1 LLRVNL
7 ELSGVN
13 LDDFVVEVRKHTENR
28 WKNPPGFLRDL
39 SKRFH
44 AKTRAAAKPVTMA
57 EASLRDYQCPR
68 CFSKKPG
75 IGPRLV
81 NGKLERASN
90 PQDKCSS

>member
-1 LLRVNL
+1 M
-7 ELSGVN
+7 N

-57 EASLRDYQCPR
+57 EASLRDY
-68 CFSKKPG
+68 
-75 IGPRLV
+75 
-81 NGKLERASN
+81 
-90 PQDKCSS
+90 